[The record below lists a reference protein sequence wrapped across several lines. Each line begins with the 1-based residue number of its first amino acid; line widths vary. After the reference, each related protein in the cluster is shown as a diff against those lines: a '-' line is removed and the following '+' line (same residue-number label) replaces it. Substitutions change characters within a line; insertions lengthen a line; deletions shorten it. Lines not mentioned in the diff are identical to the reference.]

1 MSVMKSVRL
10 YKISNE
16 DDQRL
21 VPLST
26 PQQKEQQEKPPLP
39 NDSLNTVNGTNTI
52 VIASYHC
59 CGSSSYANKTQDSK
73 DLEADMY
80 KFGVDGK
87 VNPEYPNNYLAA
99 IKWHLVNNNWKY
111 IFVSTKKEVLDSL
124 KKENIPYVVLY
135 PEVGRKEEIINLCRS
150 RGNSDEFI
158 TGLNENFEK
167 SIERLSSEPKSYA
180 LKPQEFISDEL
191 FENRLKFLKQ

>member
-1 MSVMKSVRL
+1 MSVMKSTRL
-10 YKISNE
+10 YTISNE
-16 DDQRL
+16 DDERL

-26 PQQKEQQEKPPLP
+26 PQQKALQEKPKLP

-59 CGSSSYANKTQDSK
+59 CGSSTYANKKQDSK

-87 VNPEYPNNYLAA
+87 VNPEYPANYLTA

-111 IFVSTKKEVLDSL
+111 IFVSTKKEVLDAL
-124 KKENIPYVVLY
+124 KKEDIPYVVLY
-135 PEVGRKEEIINLCRS
+135 PEVGRKDEIINLCRS

-158 TGLNENFEK
+158 TGLSENYEK

-180 LKPQEFISDEL
+180 LKPNEFINDEL
-191 FENRLKFLKQ
+191 FETRLKFLKQ